1 MYKARRII
9 AFILFI
15 LCILPLLCACTPLG
29 KTEETGNGTTDQT
42 TSPNDT
48 DNVDIGEQVE
58 VSPDGAV
65 EWTLLGVR
73 NCKTFAGVSADDGNT
88 LVVVYLEARNKSTSD
103 VYISSINLETDPE
116 PIVLSDE
123 ALPESYSNFGGM
135 IASGKRKLFCLCFEE
150 KPDWYK
156 VIVEYKPYS
165 GKGMSNILFGKNY
178 TEETEML
185 QGNPAYPID
194 TDGNE
199 AVIADFDILFDRYY
213 TSQWGTPNEAS
224 ALQYE
229 AMLQKANNGSYFTS
243 VDYSSNSASAWDTV
257 NHLIYLKNLLVCY
270 GEERLKTDTDARNT
284 AISVLDYWLN
294 NDFDCTVN
302 WWYNEIQTPRYM
314 ASIGLM
320 LNPYLSDQQK
330 AKMDEIIGRGTLRG
344 SSKATT
350 YTGANLSDMMAT
362 TIVHGLFIGDADLIF
377 AAVDRMSAEVIITSK
392 GKEGMQEDGSYFQH
406 GTLLCSAG
414 SYGAIFVQ
422 GMRTFITQ
430 LHGTCFSLPDK
441 KIKLFIDHILDGQRY
456 FHRAYGTSYFS
467 IGRSAVYANGSS
479 ELYLTAAALAKLDGI
494 YRGDELKQYA
504 ESFADHTKSI
514 DAYRYFP
521 LSYSLVRTSPAYYMS
536 VRGAHQGFI
545 LTEVVNR
552 QNLLGYNLSYGA
564 NTCYMYYG
572 DEYQAIGAV
581 LDFSMFPGI
590 TTYHEDDATLLA
602 RYNTSYNKTWGKSTY
617 IGTHCDG
624 VTDEEKG
631 LGAMYMELQNDGI
644 TGKLSFITYNGGMI
658 VLGAGLNCN
667 KTSNLTEIRTS
678 LNQCKLDNARIGS
691 TALVLDSGDVTVTG
705 DGAIYNGAFAYYNLG
720 EGTLTATAKRMSGS
734 YSRTDSAKPESIQSA
749 DVFQLYI
756 SHGTA
761 LQNASYAYAVV
772 GNADGKAPSSASEL
786 PVSKITNTEN
796 IQALEFTDG
805 HAVII
810 FHSAGSY
817 TLSSGETITATEAK
831 IIIH

>member
-243 VDYSSNSASAWDTV
+243 VDYSSNSASA
-257 NHLIYLKNLLVCY
+257 
-270 GEERLKTDTDARNT
+270 
-284 AISVLDYWLN
+284 
-294 NDFDCTVN
+294 
-302 WWYNEIQTPRYM
+302 
-314 ASIGLM
+314 
-320 LNPYLSDQQK
+320 
-330 AKMDEIIGRGTLRG
+330 
-344 SSKATT
+344 
-350 YTGANLSDMMAT
+350 
-362 TIVHGLFIGDADLIF
+362 
-377 AAVDRMSAEVIITSK
+377 
-392 GKEGMQEDGSYFQH
+392 
-406 GTLLCSAG
+406 
-414 SYGAIFVQ
+414 
-422 GMRTFITQ
+422 
-430 LHGTCFSLPDK
+430 
-441 KIKLFIDHILDGQRY
+441 
-456 FHRAYGTSYFS
+456 
-467 IGRSAVYANGSS
+467 
-479 ELYLTAAALAKLDGI
+479 
-494 YRGDELKQYA
+494 
-504 ESFADHTKSI
+504 
-514 DAYRYFP
+514 
-521 LSYSLVRTSPAYYMS
+521 
-536 VRGAHQGFI
+536 
-545 LTEVVNR
+545 
-552 QNLLGYNLSYGA
+552 
-564 NTCYMYYG
+564 
-572 DEYQAIGAV
+572 
-581 LDFSMFPGI
+581 
-590 TTYHEDDATLLA
+590 
-602 RYNTSYNKTWGKSTY
+602 
-617 IGTHCDG
+617 
-624 VTDEEKG
+624 
-631 LGAMYMELQNDGI
+631 
-644 TGKLSFITYNGGMI
+644 
-658 VLGAGLNCN
+658 
-667 KTSNLTEIRTS
+667 
-678 LNQCKLDNARIGS
+678 
-691 TALVLDSGDVTVTG
+691 
-705 DGAIYNGAFAYYNLG
+705 
-720 EGTLTATAKRMSGS
+720 
-734 YSRTDSAKPESIQSA
+734 
-749 DVFQLYI
+749 
-756 SHGTA
+756 
-761 LQNASYAYAVV
+761 
-772 GNADGKAPSSASEL
+772 
-786 PVSKITNTEN
+786 
-796 IQALEFTDG
+796 
-805 HAVII
+805 
-810 FHSAGSY
+810 
-817 TLSSGETITATEAK
+817 
-831 IIIH
+831 